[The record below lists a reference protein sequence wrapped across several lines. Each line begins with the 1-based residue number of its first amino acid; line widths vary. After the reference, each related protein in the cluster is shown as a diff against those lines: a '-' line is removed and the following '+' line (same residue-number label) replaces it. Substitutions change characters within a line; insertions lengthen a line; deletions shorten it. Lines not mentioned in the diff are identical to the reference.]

1 MDLKSKFW
9 VLSLAIIAVLLSLLG
24 YLLFY
29 FWSQLPEEARASLLQ
44 TPGEFF
50 GLVFIICLVVL
61 MGFLFLLNEI
71 FQSYVMP
78 LSRIS
83 EEIEL
88 ISTVNPAHRII
99 AQREGKEV
107 RGMVQKINKA
117 ADRLQA
123 LQQQLHEKGSA
134 DTGLREDKE
143 TLASL
148 FTRLPMGVV
157 VCNRRGKVLLYN
169 KKAGELLC
177 RNNADNGEKGHDSRV
192 SLGLGRSLSA
202 FLDQESISAAMQDL
216 HDQMEKHV
224 QEPMSYL
231 RLGRNGGDIPA
242 QMVCIQD
249 QEDGILG
256 YALFLHSHEEY
267 CLLEERGQG
276 SYINGTALP
285 GFDPKM
291 QGPASLRNSR
301 PCTYDFQ
308 LLYRQQKGSPLD
320 HRRLSELTFT
330 VFDLE
335 TTGLDPLGGDEIVS
349 ISGVR
354 IFNSRIVPGE
364 SFNRLVNPNRSI
376 GHESTRV
383 HGITDEMVKN
393 EPGIEQ
399 VLSHFWGFARDS
411 VLVAYCADF
420 DLTFL
425 QLKEQNIGLK
435 FSNPVLDV
443 LLLSLYVHP
452 GQKDHSLEGIAQRL
466 GTRMHSRHTSMGD
479 ALTTAEIFLQ
489 LVSLLQN
496 KGVYTLEQARQAT
509 EQVKYVGP
517 KRDQVMPM
525 S

>member
-1 MDLKSKFW
+1 MDIKSKFW
-9 VLSLAIIAVLLSLLG
+9 VLALAIMAVQLSLLG
-24 YLLFY
+24 YLFFY
-29 FWSQLPEEARASLLQ
+29 FWSQLPEEAKVSLLE
-44 TPGEFF
+44 TRGEFF

-107 RGMVQKINKA
+107 RSMVQKINKA
-117 ADRLQA
+117 ADRLQS
-123 LQQQLHEKGSA
+123 LQQQLHEKDRPDSA
-134 DTGLREDKE
+134 LKEDKE
-143 TLASL
+143 TLASI

-169 KKAGELLC
+169 RKAGELLC
-177 RNNADNGEKGHDSRV
+177 RNNIGNREKGHNSRM

-202 FLDQESISAAMQDL
+202 FLDQDSISMAMQDL

-224 QEPMSYL
+224 HEPMSYL
-231 RLGRNGGDIPA
+231 RLKQNDRDIPA

-249 QEDGILG
+249 HDEGILG

-267 CLLEERGQG
+267 CLLEGYEG
-276 SYINGTALP
+276 SSFMHDVPKP
-285 GFDPKM
+285 GFDPKT
-291 QGPASLRNSR
+291 QGPAALQNSR

-308 LLYRQQKGSPLD
+308 LLYRQQKGSSLD
-320 HRRLSELTFT
+320 QRKLSELTYT

-364 SFNRLVNPNRSI
+364 TFNRLVNPNRPI
-376 GHESTRV
+376 GPESTRV
-383 HGITDEMVKN
+383 HGITDDMVKD

-399 VLSHFWGFARDS
+399 VLSHFWGFARDT

-425 QLKEQNIGLK
+425 QLKEQNIGLR
-435 FSNPVLDV
+435 FANPVLDV

-489 LVSLLQN
+489 LIALLQS
-496 KGVYTLEQARQAT
+496 KGVYTLEQARQAS

-517 KRDQVMPM
+517 KKNQVMPM